1 MVSVISKDG
10 ISIFKIKGL
19 HKIWAME
26 SKIVISKARIIR
38 AYQKQRRIYV
48 LERLQNA
55 RNRNSWLDSRWN
67 IL

>member
-26 SKIVISKARIIR
+26 SKIVVSKARIIR
-38 AYQKQRRIYV
+38 AYQNKEEFTFWKGFRMPGT
-48 LERLQNA
+48 
-55 RNRNSWLDSRWN
+55 
-67 IL
+67 